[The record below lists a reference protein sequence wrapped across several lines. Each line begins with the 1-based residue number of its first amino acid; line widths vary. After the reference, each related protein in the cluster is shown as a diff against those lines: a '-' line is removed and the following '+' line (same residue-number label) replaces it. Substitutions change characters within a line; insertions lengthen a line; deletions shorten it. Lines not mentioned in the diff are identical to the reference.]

1 MLPGAQDGLFC
12 SREHAERFPGAQ
24 EEQSCSREHAERFP
38 GAQEDRFCSR
48 EHAERLPR
56 AQDGLFGSREVAE
69 RFPGAQDGRFCSR
82 EALHV
87 GLYNRDHHIVGAF
100 LHRQRIHRVL
110 QPALPKGGTQT
121 ASAVDRHAGVNAV
134 VS

>member
-1 MLPGAQDGLFC
+1 MLPRAQDGLFCSREVAELFPRAQEEQFC

-24 EEQSCSREHAERFP
+24 EGQSCSRDLAERFP
-38 GAQEDRFCSR
+38 RAQEEQSC
-48 EHAERLPR
+48 
-56 AQDGLFGSREVAE
+56 SREVAE
-69 RFPGAQDGRFCSR
+69 RFSGAQEGRFCSR

-110 QPALPKGGTQT
+110 QPALPKGGTQA
-121 ASAVDRHAGVNAV
+121 ASAVERHAGVNAV

>member
-1 MLPGAQDGLFC
+1 MLPRAQDGLFG
-12 SREHAERFPGAQ
+12 SREHAERFPRAQEGQSCSRELAERLPGAQ
-24 EEQSCSREHAERFP
+24 EEQSCSREH
-38 GAQEDRFCSR
+38 
-48 EHAERLPR
+48 
-56 AQDGLFGSREVAE
+56 AE

-100 LHRQRIHRVL
+100 LHRQRIQRVPQL
-110 QPALPKGGTQT
+110 ALPKGGTQT
-121 ASAVDRHAGVNAV
+121 ASAVERHAGVNAV

>member
-1 MLPGAQDGLFC
+1 MLPRAQDGLFC
-12 SREHAERFPGAQ
+12 SREVAERFPGAQ

-38 GAQEDRFCSR
+38 GAQEEQSCSR

-56 AQDGLFGSREVAE
+56 AQEEQSCSREVAE
-69 RFPGAQDGRFCSR
+69 RFSGAQEGRFCSR

-100 LHRQRIHRVL
+100 LHRQRIQRVL

-121 ASAVDRHAGVNAV
+121 ASAVERHAGVNAV

>member
-1 MLPGAQDGLFC
+1 M
-12 SREHAERFPGAQ
+12 
-24 EEQSCSREHAERFP
+24 
-38 GAQEDRFCSR
+38 
-48 EHAERLPR
+48 LPR

-69 RFPGAQDGRFCSR
+69 RLPGAQGDRFCSREIAERFPRAQEGQSCSREVAERFPGAQEDRFGSRKLAERFPRAQDGRFCSR

-100 LHRQRIHRVL
+100 LHRQRIQRVL
-110 QPALPKGGTQT
+110 QPALPKGGTQA
-121 ASAVDRHAGVNAV
+121 ASAVERHAGVNAV

>member
-1 MLPGAQDGLFC
+1 MLPRAQDGRSCSREHAERLPGAQDGRFC
-12 SREHAERFPGAQ
+12 SREVAERLPRAQDGRFCSREVAERFPGAQ
-24 EEQSCSREHAERFP
+24 EGQS
-38 GAQEDRFCSR
+38 CSR

-56 AQDGLFGSREVAE
+56 
-69 RFPGAQDGRFCSR
+69 AQDGRFCSR

-100 LHRQRIHRVL
+100 LHRQRIQRVL
-110 QPALPKGGTQT
+110 QPALPKGGTQA
-121 ASAVDRHAGVNAV
+121 ASAVERHAGVNAV

>member
-1 MLPGAQDGLFC
+1 MLPRAQDGLFGSREVAEQFPRAQEGLFC
-12 SREHAERFPGAQ
+12 SREVAELFPGAQ
-24 EEQSCSREHAERFP
+24 DGRFGSRKLAERFP

-48 EHAERLPR
+48 E
-56 AQDGLFGSREVAE
+56 
-69 RFPGAQDGRFCSR
+69 
-82 EALHV
+82 ALHV
-87 GLYNRDHHIVGAF
+87 GLHNRDHHIVGAF

>member
-1 MLPGAQDGLFC
+1 MLFC
-12 SREHAERFPGAQ
+12 SREVAELFPGAQ
-24 EEQSCSREHAERFP
+24 DVLFCSREVAERLPGAQEGLFGSRELAERFP

-48 EHAERLPR
+48 DL
-56 AQDGLFGSREVAE
+56 AE
-69 RFPGAQDGRFCSR
+69 RFPRAQDGRFCSR

-121 ASAVDRHAGVNAV
+121 ASAVERHAGVNAV

>member
-1 MLPGAQDGLFC
+1 MLP
-12 SREHAERFPGAQ
+12 RAQ

-48 EHAERLPR
+48 EVAERFPGAHEDRFCSRDVAELFPR

-69 RFPGAQDGRFCSR
+69 RFPRAQDGRFCSR

-121 ASAVDRHAGVNAV
+121 ASAVERHAGVNAV

>member
-1 MLPGAQDGLFC
+1 MLPRAQDGLFCSRKVAERFPGAQDGLFC
-12 SREHAERFPGAQ
+12 SREVAELFPRAQ
-24 EEQSCSREHAERFP
+24 EGQSCSREHAERLP
-38 GAQEDRFCSR
+38 GAQED
-48 EHAERLPR
+48 
-56 AQDGLFGSREVAE
+56 
-69 RFPGAQDGRFCSR
+69 RFCSR

-110 QPALPKGGTQT
+110 QPALPKGGTQA
-121 ASAVDRHAGVNAV
+121 ASAVERHAGVNAV